1 MTPSMSAGPAAVFA
15 NLLASL
21 GGPRWAGPRLAVA
34 ARLSGRR
41 SVNQLSAVL
50 GAAASVVHI
59 ASQLD
64 GDLREEEG
72 LVEDQQANT
81 AGIPFA
87 QPDDEDEW
95 MSYVDLGDIEASWPS
110 GTSWPSSSG
119 DV

>member
-1 MTPSMSAGPAAVFA
+1 MSAHMGPGRSFRQFA
-15 NLLASL
+15 GLAGRSSLGGASL
-21 GGPRWAGPRLAVA
+21 GGRGPPVWPT
-34 ARLSGRR
+34 
-41 SVNQLSAVL
+41 
-50 GAAASVVHI
+50 I
-59 ASQLD
+59 SQPS

>member
-1 MTPSMSAGPAAVFA
+1 MCQE
-15 NLLASL
+15 
-21 GGPRWAGPRLAVA
+21 
-34 ARLSGRR
+34 R
-41 SVNQLSAVL
+41 SVQVEATSKLAELFPNMAHLSAEEI
-50 GAAASVVHI
+50 GAI

>member
-1 MTPSMSAGPAAVFA
+1 M
-15 NLLASL
+15 
-21 GGPRWAGPRLAVA
+21 
-34 ARLSGRR
+34 
-41 SVNQLSAVL
+41 
-50 GAAASVVHI
+50 
-59 ASQLD
+59 
-64 GDLREEEG
+64 REEEG

-110 GTSWPSSSG
+110 GISWPSSSG

>member
-1 MTPSMSAGPAAVFA
+1 MSAGSGRSFRQFA
-15 NLLASL
+15 GLAGRSSL
-21 GGPRWAGPRLAVA
+21 GGALAGRSRP
-34 ARLSGRR
+34 RLSGRR

-95 MSYVDLGDIEASWPS
+95 MSYVDLGDIEGSWPS

>member
-1 MTPSMSAGPAAVFA
+1 MSAGPSAVFA

-21 GGPRWAGPRLAVA
+21 GGPRWAGPRWAVA

-41 SVNQLSAVL
+41 SVNRVATC
-50 GAAASVVHI
+50 ARRRAS
-59 ASQLD
+59 S
-64 GDLREEEG
+64 RTS
-72 LVEDQQANT
+72 T

>member
-1 MTPSMSAGPAAVFA
+1 M
-15 NLLASL
+15 
-21 GGPRWAGPRLAVA
+21 
-34 ARLSGRR
+34 
-41 SVNQLSAVL
+41 L

-95 MSYVDLGDIEASWPS
+95 MSYGRHRGVVAFGDLVAEQQRRR
-110 GTSWPSSSG
+110 
-119 DV
+119 VNMCRLRRM

>member
-1 MTPSMSAGPAAVFA
+1 MSAAPAAIFA

-21 GGPRWAGPRLAVA
+21 GGPRWAGPRWAVA

-87 QPDDEDEW
+87 QPDDEDKW

>member
-1 MTPSMSAGPAAVFA
+1 MGWSALIWGSLQGDSPP
-15 NLLASL
+15 NIQPHLAPISQ
-21 GGPRWAGPRLAVA
+21 PE
-34 ARLSGRR
+34 RR
-41 SVNQLSAVL
+41 VL

>member
-1 MTPSMSAGPAAVFA
+1 MRPRPQFSPICW
-15 NLLASL
+15 
-21 GGPRWAGPRLAVA
+21 PRWAVLAGRGLA
-34 ARLSGRR
+34 GRSRPRLSGRR

-87 QPDDEDEW
+87 QPDDEDE
-95 MSYVDLGDIEASWPS
+95 
-110 GTSWPSSSG
+110 
-119 DV
+119 